1 MTVRLSLG
9 GDGKIIILVRNSA
22 KDAQT
27 CPVSGILV
35 LCLKKKVRVC
45 VCVCVCVRVAVE
57 CRRMH
62 MNREGGGM
70 REQRCIRI
78 IYYYYYST
86 LGLEVLLCLS
96 HVNSGC
102 VLSVSKV
109 KKSKE
114 LST

>member
-1 MTVRLSLG
+1 MKLGEGCPNLPSFRYSSTLSE
-9 GDGKIIILVRNSA
+9 
-22 KDAQT
+22 
-27 CPVSGILV
+27 
-35 LCLKKKVRVC
+35 KKGA
-45 VCVCVCVRVAVE
+45 CVRVAVE